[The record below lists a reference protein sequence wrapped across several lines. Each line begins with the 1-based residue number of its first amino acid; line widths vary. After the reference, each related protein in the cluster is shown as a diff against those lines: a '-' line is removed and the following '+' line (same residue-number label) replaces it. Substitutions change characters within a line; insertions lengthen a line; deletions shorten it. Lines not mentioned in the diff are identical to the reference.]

1 MKGKCLS
8 NRFYTTSFHFG
19 NKCGGRGRAKRS
31 HKTVLPV
38 PAHTDFN
45 FLSTWIDNEVG
56 ELIENE

>member
-1 MKGKCLS
+1 MKTLPTRS
-8 NRFYTTSFHFG
+8 RPVV
-19 NKCGGRGRAKRS
+19 RDRAKRS

-56 ELIENE
+56 ELLDEE